1 MQKVTRKNRQNSECR
16 GIEVDF
22 IQHADVVENV
32 MTKGGLEEK
41 VKTAVDT
48 VDVVE
53 KMARTQDLDGNVVH
67 TKDLIKAKSALHVLF
82 SPESINDRGDL
93 KEGGEQAMQ
102 ELVEMYD
109 LTNPKNW
116 GNFW

>member
-1 MQKVTRKNRQNSECR
+1 M
-16 GIEVDF
+16 
-22 IQHADVVENV
+22 
-32 MTKGGLEEK
+32 EK

-82 SPESINDRGDL
+82 SKPVDCFDKL
-93 KEGGEQAMQ
+93 KRMDG
-102 ELVEMYD
+102 
-109 LTNPKNW
+109 P
-116 GNFW
+116 FF